1 MLAGLKKQQQKTRCQ
16 MVILE
21 SHLTHSANTNTLST
35 NTSLRVKSTID
46 SLVGC
51 SKCCDFASDFSVGFH
66 QLFFKLAKERTS
78 KFHICLWR
86 SQLKLLSDGAD

>member
-1 MLAGLKKQQQKTRCQ
+1 

-35 NTSLRVKSTID
+35 NTSLRLKSTID

-86 SQLKLLSDGAD
+86 SQLKLLCLMEQIECL